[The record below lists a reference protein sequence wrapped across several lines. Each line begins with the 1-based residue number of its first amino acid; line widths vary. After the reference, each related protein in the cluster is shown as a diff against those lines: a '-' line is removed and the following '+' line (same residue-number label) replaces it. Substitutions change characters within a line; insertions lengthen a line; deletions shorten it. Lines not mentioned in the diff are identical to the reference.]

1 MRGQLFQL
9 RTPTIGI
16 VSSYGRTT
24 AVMIPAN
31 EAITLIGN
39 SPAGRRFVTIEW
51 NGKLVE
57 MFIQDF
63 RDRSERIP
71 TAAAA

>member
-1 MRGQLFQL
+1 
-9 RTPTIGI
+9 
-16 VSSYGRTT
+16 
-24 AVMIPAN
+24 MIPAN